1 MDEPL
6 HQPHDKL
13 FTTTFGVPENTA
25 AFIQS
30 SLPKPLSSKLDWSGL
45 LPLPGSFVDSQ
56 YRRSHSDLLFS
67 VPLAGREVLLYILFE
82 HQSTRDP
89 WLSLRLLRYMVN
101 IWDDFQRN
109 HPGAE
114 KLPPILPVVL
124 SQNAES
130 WESAP
135 SILELL
141 DIPKRFPEDFVE
153 ILRCYVPEF
162 SHIHLQLARMDYE
175 EIPGTPAGIYVL
187 RAMKAE
193 RLGRLLDEAVWD
205 ETLMSAAPR
214 DLVMMVLRYIQDRT
228 VDIESFE
235 AKVEGIRNTRLR
247 RDAMTVAEQYRQQ
260 GLQEGLLAGLHD
272 SILDALE
279 LRFGEVPLG
288 LREAIRQMRDEEV
301 LRTLHRNAIRCA
313 SLEEFSAGL

>member
-13 FTTTFGVPENTA
+13 FTTTFGVPENAA
-25 AFIQS
+25 AFIQAT
-30 SLPKPLSSKLDWSGL
+30 LPETLTSRLDWSGL
-45 LPLPGSFVDSQ
+45 LPMPGSFVDSR

-67 VPLAGREVLLYILFE
+67 VPLEGREVLLYILFE

-101 IWDDFQRN
+101 IWDDSQRR
-109 HPGAE
+109 HPDAE

-130 WESAP
+130 WASAP

-141 DIPKRFPEDFVE
+141 DIPEDFPDEFVE
-153 ILRCYVPEF
+153 ILRRYVPDF
-162 SHIHLQLARMDYE
+162 SHIHLQLAGMDYE

-193 RLGRLLDEAVWD
+193 RLGKLLDEAVWD
-205 ETLMSAAPR
+205 EALMSATPR
-214 DLVMMVLRYIQDRT
+214 DLVMMVLRYIQGRT

-260 GLQEGLLAGLHD
+260 GLQEGLQEGL
-272 SILDALE
+272 
-279 LRFGEVPLG
+279 
-288 LREAIRQMRDEEV
+288 Q
-301 LRTLHRNAIRCA
+301 
-313 SLEEFSAGL
+313 